1 MGNAADRR
9 RIDTTVPMGREWFPS
24 PRRVRGQLAQ
34 QTAVAVVTE
43 GCARR
48 SAGVSPEVRRRREEF
63 VMSGIDKAKN
73 KAQEL
78 AGEGKEAVGDAT
90 DNRDLQAEGEKDQ
103 AAGNL
108 KQAGEKV
115 KDVFK

>member
-1 MGNAADRR
+1 
-9 RIDTTVPMGREWFPS
+9 
-24 PRRVRGQLAQ
+24 
-34 QTAVAVVTE
+34 
-43 GCARR
+43 
-48 SAGVSPEVRRRREEF
+48 
-63 VMSGIDKAKN
+63 MSGIDKLKN
-73 KAQEL
+73 KAQEVS
-78 AGEGKEAVGDAT
+78 GQGKEAVGDAT

>member
-1 MGNAADRR
+1 
-9 RIDTTVPMGREWFPS
+9 
-24 PRRVRGQLAQ
+24 
-34 QTAVAVVTE
+34 
-43 GCARR
+43 
-48 SAGVSPEVRRRREEF
+48 
-63 VMSGIDKAKN
+63 MSGMDKIKN

-78 AGEGKEAVGDAT
+78 SGQGKETVGEAT
-90 DNRDLQAEGEKDQ
+90 DNRDLQAEGQKDQ

>member
-1 MGNAADRR
+1 
-9 RIDTTVPMGREWFPS
+9 
-24 PRRVRGQLAQ
+24 
-34 QTAVAVVTE
+34 
-43 GCARR
+43 
-48 SAGVSPEVRRRREEF
+48 
-63 VMSGIDKAKN
+63 MSGMDKMKN

-78 AGEGKEAVGDAT
+78 TGEGKEAVGDAT
-90 DNRDLQAEGEKDQ
+90 DNRDLEAEGKKDQ

>member
-1 MGNAADRR
+1 
-9 RIDTTVPMGREWFPS
+9 
-24 PRRVRGQLAQ
+24 
-34 QTAVAVVTE
+34 
-43 GCARR
+43 
-48 SAGVSPEVRRRREEF
+48 
-63 VMSGIDKAKN
+63 MSGVDKAKN

-90 DNRDLQAEGEKDQ
+90 DNRDLQAEGKKDQ

-115 KDVFK
+115 KDAFK